1 MAPHRNLQRK
11 LLLVKLLQNSRRRRK
26 EMQQKILFL
35 LTVRRM
41 LLLEVF
47 FFLLFLFLPRK
58 PLLIDH
64 VDGFPVTRDGSKKYG
79 THTLIR
85 GSRKRFVYQKPPLIL
100 SLVVYS
106 TLAMTL
112 TQHRRSLPRLPLHL
126 VLYSQLVEYFRQK
139 VVRLLMNYRTLQ
151 HCKPRRKE
159 HANLHGKPPC
169 LF

>member
-11 LLLVKLLQNSRRRRK
+11 LLLLKLLQKSRRRRK

-35 LTVRRM
+35 LTVR
-41 LLLEVF
+41 
-47 FFLLFLFLPRK
+47 LPRK

-64 VDGFPVTRDGSKKYG
+64 VDGFPVTRDGSKNYG

-100 SLVVYS
+100 SLVVYN
-106 TLAMTL
+106 TIAMTL
-112 TQHRRSLPRLPLHL
+112 TQHRRSLPRHL

-159 HANLHGKPPC
+159 HANLH
-169 LF
+169 

>member
-11 LLLVKLLQNSRRRRK
+11 LLLVKLSQNSRRRRK

-85 GSRKRFVYQKPPLIL
+85 GSRKRFVYQKPPLIHATCAF
-100 SLVVYS
+100 S
-106 TLAMTL
+106 TISERTKTL
-112 TQHRRSLPRLPLHL
+112 TYANVYRNTINDGDSQTSPLPIFPEGGGTSVHRL
-126 VLYSQLVEYFRQK
+126 
-139 VVRLLMNYRTLQ
+139 VRLVISLDAVVHLADYQ
-151 HCKPRRKE
+151 
-159 HANLHGKPPC
+159 
-169 LF
+169 